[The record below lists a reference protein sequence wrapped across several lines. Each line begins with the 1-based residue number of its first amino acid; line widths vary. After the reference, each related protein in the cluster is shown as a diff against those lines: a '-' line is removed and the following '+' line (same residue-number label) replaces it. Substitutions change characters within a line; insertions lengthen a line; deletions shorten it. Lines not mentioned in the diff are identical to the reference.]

1 MKSNI
6 EVPAQRI
13 LLLIK
18 LDATSLFNRIK
29 ERKVEYLGVFAIKR
43 TRKHFEDIFFNR
55 YRQVEI
61 KELFHCPEECI
72 VAIDNF
78 YNTIEKMQWYLN
90 CTEDMPATVE
100 DRINRKVKEI
110 EVLYHTLC
118 LYIDAELSP
127 QQDEAEVLFQE
138 EHIELSEEDT
148 DLFVQD

>member
-1 MKSNI
+1 MKSHI
-6 EVPAQRI
+6 DVSAQRI

-18 LDATSLFNRIK
+18 LDATALFSRVK

-55 YRQVEI
+55 YCEVGIR
-61 KELFHCPEECI
+61 ELLHCPEECI
-72 VAIDNF
+72 VAIDHF
-78 YNTIEKMQWYLN
+78 YNTVEKIQWYLN

-100 DRINRKVKEI
+100 DRINRKVKEL
-110 EVLYHTLC
+110 EVLFNTLC

-127 QQDEAEVLFQE
+127 QPE
-138 EHIELSEEDT
+138 ERPFADDSAQVDFSTEDT